1 MSGPESVCAGG
12 ALGMDQTAGGNWC
25 WTGSESGMGVG
36 FRSGTESGGFMLSTP
51 ASHELVDILPK
62 MV

>member
-1 MSGPESVCAGG
+1 MDPNVCVRMGLSERTRQQG
-12 ALGMDQTAGGNWC
+12 ANWC

-36 FRSGTESGGFMLSTP
+36 FRRGTESGGFMLSTP